1 MDKNKKK
8 LEVSKTEKFKEN
20 QNLKRKENFVQL
32 ENIFSF
38 TKL

>member
-8 LEVSKTEKFKEN
+8 LEESKSEKSKEN
-20 QNLKRKENFVQL
+20 QKTKRKENFVQL
-32 ENIFSF
+32 ENNFSF